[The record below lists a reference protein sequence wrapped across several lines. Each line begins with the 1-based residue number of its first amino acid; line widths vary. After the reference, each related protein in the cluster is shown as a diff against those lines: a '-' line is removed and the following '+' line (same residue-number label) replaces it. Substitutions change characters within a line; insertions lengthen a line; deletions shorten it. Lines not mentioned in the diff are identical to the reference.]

1 MKLLRGAWKL
11 LVGVKDMM
19 VLALLLIFFGAL
31 FAALA
36 ARPNPASIKDGAL
49 LLDLNG
55 SIVEQPRAAEF
66 NFGGG
71 DQPREYRLRD
81 LVRAIDAARSD
92 DRVKAVVLDLD
103 GFGGGLPAALND
115 VGAALERVR
124 KGGKPVLA
132 YATGYTDGSYRL
144 AAHASEIWM
153 HPMGG
158 TLFSGPG
165 GSRLYYKGLFDK
177 LGVNIHVYRVGKF
190 KSFVEPYTRTDQSDE
205 ARENA
210 QALYGALAADWR
222 ETVAKAR
229 PKAQA
234 AAFLDQPVA
243 PVLAAGGDIAQANL
257 KAGLVDKLGDRMA
270 FNKRVAEI
278 AGAPAGKPGEF
289 RTIRY
294 EGFLAAHQAS
304 KSGDAIGVLTVAGDI
319 VDGKAPAGTA
329 GGDTIARALMKGLE
343 SGKLKA
349 LVVRVDSPGGSALAS
364 ETIRL
369 AIAEAKAKKLP
380 VVVSMGGVAAS
391 GGYWVATAGDVIFAE
406 PNTITGSIGIFAVL
420 PTFEKALDKIGISS
434 DGVKTSPLSGQP
446 DLTAGTNEAVDQ
458 LFQAGIE
465 HGYRQFLERVAK
477 ARGKTPEQVDQIA
490 QGRVWDGGSAR
501 QIGLVDRFGG
511 LDDAI
516 AEAAR
521 RAKLNPDQV
530 HAEYLEKKPD
540 WFAELIAGFMRRD
553 DDEDSAQPADAYSR
567 LAAERRAVFA
577 AALGDAR
584 RLASGAAV
592 QARCLECGAIAPVVP
607 SRGDATLLALV
618 MERLGL

>member
-11 LVGVKDMM
+11 LVGIKDLM
-19 VLALLLIFFGAL
+19 VLALMLIFFGAL
-31 FAALA
+31 FAALT
-36 ARPNPASIKDGAL
+36 ARPNTASIKDGAL
-49 LLDLNG
+49 VLDLKG

-66 NFGGG
+66 AFDGQ
-71 DQPREYRLRD
+71 DQPREFRLRD
-81 LVRAIDAARSD
+81 VVRAIDAARD
-92 DRVKAVVLDLD
+92 DARVKAVVLDLD
-103 GFGGGLPAALND
+103 SFAGGMPAALND
-115 VGAALERVR
+115 VGDALDRVR

-132 YATGYTDGSYRL
+132 YASGYSDSAYRL

-158 TLFSGPG
+158 ALFTGPG

-210 QALYGALAADWR
+210 QALYGAIAADWR

-229 PKAQA
+229 PKAQV
-234 AAFLDQPVA
+234 AAFLTDPVT
-243 PVLAAGGDIAQANL
+243 PVQAAGGDIAQANL
-257 KAGLVDKLGDRMA
+257 KAGLVDKLGDRTA
-270 FNKRVAEI
+270 FNKRVAQI
-278 AGAPAGKPGEF
+278 AGAVPDKAGQF
-289 RTIRY
+289 RTIAY
-294 EGFLAAHQAS
+294 DAFLAAHPPS
-304 KSGDAIGVLTVAGDI
+304 TSGEAIGVLTVAGDI

-329 GGDTIARALMKGLE
+329 GGDTIARALAKGLD

-349 LVVRVDSPGGSALAS
+349 LVVRIDSPGGSAMAS

-369 AIAEAKAKKLP
+369 AILEAKARKLP

-420 PTFEKALDKIGISS
+420 PTFEKALDKIGITS
-434 DGVKTSPLSGQP
+434 DGVKTTPLSGQP
-446 DLTAGTNEAVDQ
+446 DIAGGTNEAVDK

-465 HGYRQFLERVAK
+465 HGYRQFLERVAQ
-477 ARGKTPEQVDQIA
+477 ARGKTPAQVDEIA

-521 RAKLNPDQV
+521 RAKLDPGAV
-530 HAEYLEKKPD
+530 YPRYLEKKPD
-540 WFAELIAGFMRRD
+540 WFAEFIAGLMQRSGD
-553 DDEDSAQPADAYSR
+553 DDATQPGDAYSR
-567 LAAERRAVFA
+567 LAAERRAIFA
-577 AALGDAR
+577 RALGDAQ
-584 RLASGAAV
+584 RLASGAAI
-592 QARCLECGAIAPVVP
+592 QARCLECASLAPAAP
-607 SRGDATLLALV
+607 QGGDKSLMMLLLA
-618 MERLGL
+618 RLDW